1 MQRREFLQL
10 MTASIVTPYTLTT
23 DPLEAG
29 SYKNRTKEIF
39 HAHQLRETRV
49 LMVLFYGPN

>member
-39 HAHQLRETRV
+39 HAHSAR
-49 LMVLFYGPN
+49 GPEC